1 MKKIKILM
9 LHLGYGGVEKQT
21 ITMANGLANRYD
33 IEIVSFYKLE
43 ECPAYEIDQR
53 IKIKYLYEGSSNREE
68 FKTAVKKL
76 NIFKAFKE
84 GIKACKILY
93 LKKALIKKEILLGD
107 ADIFFSTRSEYGTLL
122 SKYGNKDK
130 FKLTQE
136 HNFIDTEEYRKRIV
150 KDFANLDCVVV
161 ISKYHERMYSD
172 WFRDTGVKIARIENI
187 LDNSPREISSLNNE
201 ALVAV
206 GRFDPIKDFSSAI
219 EVMRHLVEKR
229 PSLKLYLLGDGEER
243 ELLENKVKEY
253 HLEQNVIMPGFVS
266 ADEVAM
272 YMAKSDV
279 FVMTSIKEC
288 FPMVILEAYDSGL
301 PVVAFDVLTG
311 PRELVV
317 DERTGYLIEN
327 RSPEQM
333 AEKILFILNDKEKL
347 KGMSTNSLLEAKKYK
362 INVIIEKWYDL
373 FK

>member
-9 LHLGYGGVEKQT
+9 LHLGHGGVEKQT

-33 IEIVSFYKLE
+33 IEIVSFYKLASS
-43 ECPAYEIDQR
+43 PAYEIDQR
-53 IKIKYLYEGSSNREE
+53 IKVKYLYESGPNREE
-68 FKTAVKKL
+68 FKKAIKKL
-76 NIFKAFKE
+76 NIFKAIKE

-93 LKKALIKKEILLGD
+93 LKKVLIKKEILLDD

-122 SKYGNKDK
+122 SEYGNKDK

-161 ISKYHERMYSD
+161 ISKYHEKMYSE
-172 WFRDTGVKIARIENI
+172 WFSDTCVKIVRIENI

-201 ALVAV
+201 VLIAV

-219 EVMRHLVEKR
+219 EVMRYLVQAK
-229 PSLKLYLLGDGEER
+229 PDLKLYLLGDGEDR
-243 ELLENKVKEY
+243 EILENKVKEL
-253 HLEQNVIMPGFVS
+253 HLEENVIMPGFVS
-266 ADEVAM
+266 AEEVAK
-272 YMAKSDV
+272 YLAKSDV

-288 FPMVILEAYDSGL
+288 FPMVILEAYDAGL

-317 DERTGYLIEN
+317 DNMTGYLIEN

-333 AEKILFILNDKEKL
+333 AEKILDILNNKEKL
-347 KGMSTNSLLEAKKYK
+347 KEMSANSLVEAKKYK
-362 INVIIEKWYDL
+362 IDVIIEKWYDL